1 MQDQFGQSYCTN
13 ATLLSVELDRWVDRT
28 TKKTDRKTETG
39 QRERK
44 KERQKER
51 KQERKKERRNER
63 MERRTAF
70 RIMVYT
76 LYLYDKLRNKIV
88 GTQNNGLYSVLVR

>member
-1 MQDQFGQSYCTN
+1 MQDHLGQLYCTN
-13 ATLLSVELDRWVDRT
+13 VTLLSVELDQWVDWTGQQER
-28 TKKTDRKTETG
+28 KKDRKKESKK
-39 QRERK
+39 ERK
-44 KERQKER
+44 KERK
-51 KQERKKERRNER
+51 NER

-76 LYLYDKLRNKIV
+76 LHLYDKLRNKIV